1 MKALLD
7 LFRKKPE
14 PLHVRFDSDEERLQ
28 TLENITYLSS
38 YIKALDARIEDL
50 RGKSGSLAKTKVQSL
65 YEHRAWL
72 SVKLEEERLNLK
84 IVENKLKNIF

>member
-7 LFRKKPE
+7 LFRKKPL
-14 PLHVRFDSDEERLQ
+14 PLNFDRDEDRLQ

-38 YIKALDARIEDL
+38 YIKTLDARIEDL

-72 SVKLEEERLNLK
+72 SFKLEEERLNLK